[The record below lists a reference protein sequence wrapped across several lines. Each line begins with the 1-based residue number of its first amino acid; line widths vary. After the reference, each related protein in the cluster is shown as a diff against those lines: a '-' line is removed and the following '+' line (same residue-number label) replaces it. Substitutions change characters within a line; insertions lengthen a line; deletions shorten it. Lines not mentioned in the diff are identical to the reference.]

1 MSVTPCDSNGWQTKN
16 LQAKNRIGHDR
27 TSLGALGESET
38 FAKICS
44 EMFRGCLNLFESLDV
59 AMLGAQS
66 LEVLE
71 CHVLP
76 GRAVNFGC
84 VPQCFSKAKLQISE
98 SDSGFFWP
106 VTSMPMACNVQ
117 RAKCQCQ
124 CGLLILMFRCSN
136 FETNKSLCFTSKAPD
151 CLLQPWVLVHLPST
165 GA

>member
-1 MSVTPCDSNGWQTKN
+1 MSVTPCDSNGWQTNK

-66 LEVLE
+66 LEVFE

-84 VPQCFSKAKLQISE
+84 IPQCCWKANLS
-98 SDSGFFWP
+98 
-106 VTSMPMACNVQ
+106 V
-117 RAKCQCQ
+117 AKSCTA
-124 CGLLILMFRCSN
+124 N
-136 FETNKSLCFTSKAPD
+136 F
-151 CLLQPWVLVHLPST
+151 
-165 GA
+165 